1 MLTGREKSTRSR
13 RRRSDIWL
21 AAGVLLG
28 AATALACSG
37 NKDPEPMPSQTAT
50 QVTPQLEPPPE
61 LPPPVREVRPTR
73 SSTVKIIDPGGDDA
87 GPLTLLEAS
96 QLAKARKKEMGEPI
110 AEITDENLHEFAEG
124 GSVIIIEG
132 KPAAPP
138 PAADPEPSLSDHTAD
153 LRQDEAYWR
162 NGALELRM
170 GWRRTVDQI
179 NDLELE
185 SAALRQQFYAEEDLY
200 IRDSQI
206 KPAWDRVLDRLDSL
220 RERAER
226 YEQELNAFLEEGRR
240 AGVRQGWLNEGWEL
254 EPTREER
261 ERIEKFSI
269 HKPVDVP
276 TINDVKNPG

>member
-1 MLTGREKSTRSR
+1 MTRFGGL
-13 RRRSDIWL
+13 DIRL
-21 AAGVLLG
+21 AALVLLG
-28 AATALACSG
+28 AATVSACSG

-61 LPPPVREVRPTR
+61 LPPPIREPRPAR
-73 SSTVKIIDPGGDDA
+73 GSTVKVIDPGGEEEE
-87 GPLTLLEAS
+87 PLTLLEAS
-96 QLAKARKKEMGEPI
+96 RLAKARKTEAGEPI

-132 KPAAPP
+132 EPAAPAP
-138 PAADPEPSLSDHTAD
+138 ELPPEPSTSDQAGD
-153 LRQDEAYWR
+153 LRDDEAYWR

-170 GWRRTVDQI
+170 GWRRAVDRI

-200 IRDSQI
+200 LRDSQI
-206 KPAWDRVLDRLDSL
+206 KPAWDRVLDRLEQL
-220 RERAER
+220 RERAQR
-226 YEQELNAFLEEGRR
+226 YEQELDAFLEQGRR

-261 ERIEKFSI
+261 ERIERFSI

-276 TINDVKNPG
+276 TINDAKDPGR